1 MKKAM
6 MTIVLLL
13 AVVMGLQ
20 AQSLVGTWETTIET
34 EEGKLTVD
42 VTFEQ
47 GNDVIIKA
55 RMRIGNG
62 EDGTM
67 LMSVNFPGTY
77 QKDGETLTLNFDSSK
92 GKITIEDAVFPKEVE
107 EMFAEDPEQ
116 KETLLKM
123 LQEQVDESLAKEFG
137 DSLPLDGEMTIVKL
151 TATELVL
158 DDGGDESVS
167 FTRIK

>member
-20 AQSLVGTWETTIET
+20 AQSLVGTWETTIESDDS
-34 EEGKLTVD
+34 KVTVD

-47 GNDVIIKA
+47 GNNVIIQA
-55 RMRIGNG
+55 RMKVGSG

-67 LMSVNFPGTY
+67 MMSVNFPGTY

-107 EMFAEDPEQ
+107 DMFAENPEQ

-123 LQEQVDESLAKEFG
+123 LQEQVDENLAKEFG
-137 DSLPLDGEMTIVKL
+137 DSLPLDGDMTIVKL

-158 DDGGDESVS
+158 DDGGDEGVS